1 MYNDGDDDDED
12 DDDVCTRPLVKW
24 IQSDLRLDQT
34 STHQLATR
42 PSHPH
47 HDEGGDGDDGGDDD
61 DDGGDDDGD
70 GGGDDDDGNLTP
82 SQNVM
87 QDCQSESYPAH

>member
-1 MYNDGDDDDED
+1 MCDNDE
-12 DDDVCTRPLVKW
+12 
-24 IQSDLRLDQT
+24 I
-34 STHQLATR
+34 
-42 PSHPH
+42 
-47 HDEGGDGDDGGDDD
+47 GGDDD
-61 DDGGDDDGD
+61 DGDGGAGRSHCDDDNDGD